1 MQVSDVMTKNVVTIG
16 PEEPVAVA
24 ARTLSRSN
32 VGSLPVCAADGRL
45 RGMVTDRDIVLRSV
59 AANEDAGQQTVR
71 EIMTR
76 RLVTVSPE
84 DPLNLAAGLM
94 AREQVRRLPVTK
106 GGKLV
111 GMVAVRDLFRAPGM
125 ELEAAKAL
133 EGITANV
140 RSSIREP

>member
-24 ARTLSRSN
+24 ARTLSRGN

-94 AREQVRRLPVTK
+94 AREQVRRLPVQPCCRRHPGTQ
-106 GGKLV
+106 
-111 GMVAVRDLFRAPGM
+111 RAP
-125 ELEAAKAL
+125 AAHCR
-133 EGITANV
+133 V
-140 RSSIREP
+140 QQR

>member
-32 VGSLPVCAADGRL
+32 VGSLPVCAADGKL
-45 RGMVTDRDIVLRSV
+45 RGVVTDRDIVLRSV
-59 AANEDAGQQTVR
+59 ASNEDAGQQTVR

-111 GMVAVRDLFRAPGM
+111 GMVSIKDLFRAPGM

-140 RSSIREP
+140 RCPD

>member
-111 GMVAVRDLFRAPGM
+111 GMVAVKDLLRAPGM
-125 ELEAAKAL
+125 TMEAAKAL

-140 RSSIREP
+140 RSSDREP

>member
-1 MQVSDVMTKNVVTIG
+1 MQVKDVMTTKVVSIG

-32 VGSLPVCAADGRL
+32 VGSLPVCTADGKL

-76 RLVTVSPE
+76 RLVTVAPE

-94 AREQVRRLPVTK
+94 ARQQVRRLPVTK

-111 GMVAVRDLFRAPGM
+111 GMVAVKDLLRAPGM
-125 ELEAAKAL
+125 TMEAAKAL

-140 RSSIREP
+140 RSSDREP

>member
-1 MQVSDVMTKNVVTIG
+1 MQVSDVMTKNVVTVG

-24 ARTLSRSN
+24 ARTLSRST

-111 GMVAVRDLFRAPGM
+111 GMVAVKDLFRAPGM

-140 RSSIREP
+140 RNPDRER